1 MDKYLIKKNLTMNVT
16 EQNEEKPCCSKSIT
30 EKLPV
35 SILL

>member
-16 EQNEEKPCCSKSIT
+16 EQNVEKLCYSKSIT